1 MKIFK
6 YNWTVKYGLRDK
18 IDNFNISNIFRGK
31 LHFIVMYIYVYL
43 LFFLSITDV
52 AKVMYYIFVKVIIKC
67 GIQSKLYMCER
78 SKQTKL
84 KCNNEN
90 WKVKL
95 IRVRRETSF
104 SDLSRFWL
112 SCLDP
117 LLYLPP
123 KSFPI
128 FRLWAYLMK
137 VSPQN

>member
-1 MKIFK
+1 
-6 YNWTVKYGLRDK
+6 
-18 IDNFNISNIFRGK
+18 
-31 LHFIVMYIYVYL
+31 
-43 LFFLSITDV
+43 
-52 AKVMYYIFVKVIIKC
+52 
-67 GIQSKLYMCER
+67 MCER

-117 LLYLPP
+117 YIAIAVVSFFQNISNCQLL
-123 KSFPI
+123 KK
-128 FRLWAYLMK
+128 K
-137 VSPQN
+137 VDI